1 MISYI
6 AKWEDGSVYLARDEQ
21 MEQYL
26 DKGASIYRAEDEVE
40 TLIATPEQGFL
51 VDRPTFPT
59 AESSQ
64 GPVESEYAIAGR
76 ILLGLED

>member
-1 MISYI
+1 MVSYS
-6 AKWEDGSVYLARDEQ
+6 AKWDDGKIYLSDDMQ

-26 DKGASIYRAEDEVE
+26 EKGASIYREENEVE

-51 VDRPTFPT
+51 VDRPTFPIT
-59 AESSQ
+59 ESSIPH
-64 GPVESEYAIAGR
+64 GDSEYAIAGR